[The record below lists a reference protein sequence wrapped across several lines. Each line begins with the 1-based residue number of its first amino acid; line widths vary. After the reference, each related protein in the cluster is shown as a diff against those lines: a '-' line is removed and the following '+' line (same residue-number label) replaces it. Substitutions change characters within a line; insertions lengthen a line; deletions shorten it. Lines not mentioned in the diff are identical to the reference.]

1 MLDRVISLRQAAEC
15 TGLSVATIRRL
26 IERGDGP
33 PLTMLSPRRQG
44 IRESHLTKWLNSRV
58 RQQGDEAA
66 ALPPPFTCELRETGP
81 CPGRTTHA
89 AF

>member
-1 MLDRVISLRQAAEC
+1 MPRATQRGEYMLDRVISLRQAAEC

-58 RQQGDEAA
+58 RQHDDEEAA
-66 ALPPPFTCELRETGP
+66 
-81 CPGRTTHA
+81 
-89 AF
+89 